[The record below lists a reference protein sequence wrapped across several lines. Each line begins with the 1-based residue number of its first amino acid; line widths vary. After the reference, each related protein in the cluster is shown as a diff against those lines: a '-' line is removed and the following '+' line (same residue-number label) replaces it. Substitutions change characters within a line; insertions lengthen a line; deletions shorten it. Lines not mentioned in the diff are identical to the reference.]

1 MKKIMPDNPEKAG
14 AGSDHTCRMLESL
27 LERCSDAFFIID
39 IDTGVIRSANTAAR
53 QNLGYERGGLA
64 GKPVA
69 GIFSASHAGRD
80 WSAIADELRKTQSL
94 TLHMSIRRSDGTFFP
109 AELNLKYQCC
119 GNNNLVLAIAKENR
133 QESALAAESV
143 TGLLDAIIQAQSTYI
158 SGKESY
164 KVFNDLLNVILSFTK
179 SQYGFITEYVDNGV
193 DIPYLRP
200 LAITNIAWDD
210 ETKRYFEEN
219 RFCEL
224 RFDSRSSLISA
235 IIDSQRPVISNNPS
249 VDKRSG
255 GVPEGHP
262 ALDTFMGLPIH
273 SGGKLVGAIGVANR
287 PGGYDNSLAEYLHP
301 LIGTCATIIEAV
313 QSQQLRESTEAEL
326 KQSEER
332 FRTIADFTFDWE
344 TWRGPDGGYVYVSPS
359 CERITGYSRE
369 EFIKDPSLQMKI
381 THPEDR
387 DIVSKHLQNLESKD
401 VQHMEFRVISRSGQT
416 RWISHYC
423 QSVYN
428 ADGEWMGRR
437 ASNRDVTRRKLSE
450 QELQKEKEKAEKA
463 TRLKDKFVSLV
474 AHDLKSP
481 LSSAMSLLKLISSGG
496 AGVLTPKHQKML
508 KHVINNGDYM
518 IGMIEE
524 LLNISLLQTG
534 KITPRPKFI
543 DGHMAVVSAIG
554 NLSQVANEKGV
565 EIENKI
571 RQGTRLYADPA
582 LFGVVIQN
590 LVSNSIKFCR
600 PGDRISI
607 FSPKERET
615 TIAVKDTGS
624 GIASSLLPNLFK
636 HEIKTTTLG
645 TADERGT
652 GLGLPYS
659 YDILAAHG
667 GDLALE
673 TEVGKGSVFY
683 ASLPSVKPRILVVD
697 DDKTTRRF
705 IVSMLKKIEVDTV
718 VAENGADAFDMISD
732 GGLHLV
738 ICDIIMP
745 QMDGLELLKKVRRGG
760 HPASDIPFITITS
773 DSSMTTRELVFL
785 AGANDYIQKPFAEQ
799 DIIPRVKRFVF

>member
-1 MKKIMPDNPEKAG
+1 MERIMPDSPGKTGAG
-14 AGSDHTCRMLESL
+14 ANHTCRMLGSL

-39 IDTGVIRSANTAAR
+39 IDTGVILSANITAR
-53 QNLGYERGGLA
+53 QNLGYGDVELT
-64 GKPVA
+64 GKPVTA
-69 GIFSASHAGRD
+69 IFSAPRGGGD
-80 WSAIADELRKTQSL
+80 WNSIADELRKTPNL
-94 TLHMSIRRSDGTFFP
+94 LLHMSVRQNDGTSFP
-109 AELNLKYQCC
+109 AELNLKYQRC
-119 GNNNLVLAIAKENR
+119 GDNNLVLGIVKANR
-133 QESALAAESV
+133 QEPPLDEESV

-158 SGKESY
+158 SGKKSY

-179 SQYGFITEYVDNGV
+179 SQYGFVTEYVDDGA
-193 DIPYLRP
+193 DTPYLRP
-200 LAITNIAWDD
+200 LAITNIAWNN
-210 ETKRYFEEN
+210 ETKRYFEEG

-235 IIDSQRPVISNNPS
+235 IIDSGRPVISNNPS

-262 ALDTFMGLPIH
+262 PLNTFMGLPIQ
-273 SGGKLVGAIGVANR
+273 SGGKLVGAIGIANR

-313 QSQQLRESTEAEL
+313 QNQQLRESTETEL

-344 TWRGPDGGYVYVSPS
+344 TWCGPDGGYIYVSPS

-387 DIVSKHLQNLESKD
+387 DIVSKHLQTFKSED
-401 VQHMEFRVISRSGQT
+401 VQHMEFRVVSRDGQT

-428 ADGEWMGRR
+428 ADGVWMGRR
-437 ASNRDVTRRKLSE
+437 ASNRDVTRRTLSE

-463 TRLKDKFVSLV
+463 TKLKDKFVSLV

-496 AGVLTPKHQKML
+496 RGSLTPKHQKML
-508 KHVINNGDYM
+508 RHVISNGDYM
-518 IGMIEE
+518 IRMIEE

-554 NLSQVANEKGV
+554 NLSQVAKEKEV

-582 LFGVVIQN
+582 LFGVVIHN
-590 LVSNSIKFCR
+590 LVSNSIKFCG

-607 FSPKERET
+607 FAPQGRQT
-615 TIAVKDTGS
+615 TVAVRDTGS
-624 GIASSLLPNLFK
+624 GIASSLLPDLFK

-667 GDLALE
+667 GELTLD

-683 ASLPSVKPRILVVD
+683 ATLPSVRPRVLVVD
-697 DDKTTRRF
+697 DDKVTRHF

-718 VAENGADAFDMISD
+718 EAENGADAFDMISG

-738 ICDIIMP
+738 ICDVIMP
-745 QMDGLELLKKVRRGG
+745 EMDGLELLEKVRRN
-760 HPASDIPFITITS
+760 HPDGDIPFITITS
-773 DSSMTTRELVFL
+773 DSGMTTREQVFL